1 MREGLLPDGVTL
13 VVVTGRQPGAA
24 LGAAVGCARKKQ
36 LESAGGA
43 APLAKEEFGSRHGGQ
58 RLL

>member
-1 MREGLLPDGVTL
+1 MMLI
-13 VVVTGRQPGAA
+13 GRQPGMA
-24 LGAAVGCARKKQ
+24 LGAAVGCAKKKQ

>member
-1 MREGLLPDGVTL
+1 MLPDGVTL